1 MKKIERMVKA
11 YNRYAVRHAYPASVI
26 EVDYEN
32 KKVIGK
38 FTPRDENACTGFIGF
53 FRNAMTT
60 GHNASLK
67 ADYERI
73 VEAVKCL

>member
-11 YNRYAVRHAYPASVI
+11 YNRYAVRHGYPTSVI

-32 KKVIGK
+32 RRVTGT
-38 FTPRDENACTGFIGF
+38 FTPRDENAFSGFIGF
-53 FRNAMTT
+53 FRNAITA

>member
-1 MKKIERMVKA
+1 MKKIERMVKV
-11 YNRYAVRHAYPASVI
+11 YNRYAVRHGYPTSVI

-32 KKVIGK
+32 RKVIGT
-38 FTPRDENACTGFIGF
+38 FTPRDENAFSGFIGF
-53 FRNAMTT
+53 FRNAMTA